1 MAGTSVRP
9 RRIPTR
15 TCIACRTTRPKREL
29 LRIVR
34 AADGRVALDDSG
46 RVAGR
51 GAYVCRDEAC
61 VTRAF
66 ERGALARALETYIPA
81 DLREAL
87 ATAANERIQGG
98 EPSGQ
103 E

>member
-1 MAGTSVRP
+1 MTGTIARP

-15 TCIACRTTRPKREL
+15 SCVACRTTRPKRDL

-34 AADGRVALDDSG
+34 MPDDRVALDDTG

-61 VTRAF
+61 LTRAF
-66 ERGALARALETYIPA
+66 ERGVLARALETTIPA
-81 DLREAL
+81 DVRDAL
-87 ATAANERIQGG
+87 IAGTNDRIQGG
-98 EPSGQ
+98 EPSGK

>member
-1 MAGTSVRP
+1 
-9 RRIPTR
+9 
-15 TCIACRTTRPKREL
+15 
-29 LRIVR
+29 
-34 AADGRVALDDSG
+34 
-46 RVAGR
+46 
-51 GAYVCRDEAC
+51 

-87 ATAANERIQGG
+87 ATAANERIRGG